1 MKTVGYLRVSTDL
14 QDVDNQRL
22 EVLRLANDRGLG
34 SVEFVEEI
42 VSGRKSWR
50 DRELAG
56 VLAGLGKG
64 DVVIVAELSRLGRSM
79 LEIMEILSIATR
91 AGVVVYAVKGEWVL
105 DGSLQ
110 SKVVAL
116 AFSMASEIERD
127 LIASR
132 TRAALATKAALL
144 KDNGYFISKAGN
156 KVYSLGR
163 PPGPGASK
171 LDEHREGII
180 EDLAIGVTRKRVAAR
195 LHTTEGNLR
204 NWLRKRGL

>member
-22 EVLRLANDRGLG
+22 EVLQLANSRGLG

-50 DRELAG
+50 DRELAR
-56 VLAGLGKG
+56 VLGDLGKG
-64 DVVIVAELSRLGRSM
+64 DVLIVAELSRLGRSM

-91 AGVVVYAVKGEWVL
+91 GGVVIYAVKGEWVL

-116 AFSMASEIERD
+116 AFAMAAEIERS
-127 LIASR
+127 LISQR
-132 TRAALATKAALL
+132 TKAALATKRAQ
-144 KDNGYFISKAGN
+144 G
-156 KVYSLGR
+156 VRLGR
-163 PPGPGASK
+163 PPGPGKSK
-171 LDEHREGII
+171 LDEHRDKII
-180 EDLAIGVTRKRVAAR
+180 ELLALGIKRNSLAKQ
-195 LHTTEGNLR
+195 LHTTPGNLR

>member
-50 DRELAG
+50 DRELAR
-56 VLAGLGKG
+56 VLGDLGKG

-116 AFSMASEIERD
+116 AFAMAAEIERD
-127 LIASR
+127 LISSR
-132 TRAALATKAALL
+132 TRAALATKRAQ
-144 KDNGYFISKAGN
+144 G
-156 KVYSLGR
+156 VRLGR
-163 PPGPGASK
+163 PPGPGKSK
-171 LDEHREGII
+171 LDEHRTEIVEMLGLGIK
-180 EDLAIGVTRKRVAAR
+180 RKRLAER

-204 NWLRKRGL
+204 N

>member
-22 EVLRLANDRGLG
+22 EVLQLANSRGLG
-34 SVEFVEEI
+34 SVEFVEEV

-50 DRELAG
+50 DRELAR
-56 VLAGLGKG
+56 VLGDLGKG

-116 AFSMASEIERD
+116 AFAMAAEIERD
-127 LIASR
+127 LISSR
-132 TRAALATKAALL
+132 TRAALATKRAQ
-144 KDNGYFISKAGN
+144 G
-156 KVYSLGR
+156 VRLGR
-163 PPGPGASK
+163 PPGPGKSK
-171 LDEHREGII
+171 LDEHRTEIVEMLGLGIK
-180 EDLAIGVTRKRVAAR
+180 RKRLAER

>member
-22 EVLRLANDRGLG
+22 EVLQLANGRGLG
-34 SVEFVEEI
+34 SVEFVEEV
-42 VSGRKSWR
+42 VSGRKSWH

-56 VLAGLGKG
+56 VLGDLGKG

-91 AGVVVYAVKGEWVL
+91 AGIVIYAVKGEWVL

-116 AFSMASEIERD
+116 AFAMAAEIERD
-127 LIASR
+127 LISSR
-132 TRAALATKAALL
+132 TRAALATKRAQ
-144 KDNGYFISKAGN
+144 G
-156 KVYSLGR
+156 VRLGR
-163 PPGPGASK
+163 PPGPGKSK
-171 LDEHREGII
+171 LDEHRDKII
-180 EDLAIGVTRKRVAAR
+180 ELLALGIKRKSLAKQ

-204 NWLRKRGL
+204 NWLRQRGL

>member
-50 DRELAG
+50 DRELAR
-56 VLAGLGKG
+56 VLGDLGKG

-116 AFSMASEIERD
+116 AFAMAAEIERD
-127 LIASR
+127 LISSR
-132 TRAALATKAALL
+132 TRAALATKRAQ
-144 KDNGYFISKAGN
+144 G
-156 KVYSLGR
+156 VRLGR
-163 PPGPGASK
+163 PPGPGKSK
-171 LDEHREGII
+171 LDEHRDKII
-180 EDLAIGVTRKRVAAR
+180 ELLALGIKRKSLAKQ

>member
-34 SVEFVEEI
+34 SVEFVEEV

-56 VLAGLGKG
+56 VLGALGKG

-116 AFSMASEIERD
+116 AFAMAAEIERD
-127 LIASR
+127 LISSR
-132 TRAALATKAALL
+132 TRAALATKRAQ
-144 KDNGYFISKAGN
+144 G
-156 KVYSLGR
+156 VRLGR
-163 PPGPGASK
+163 PPGPGKSK
-171 LDEHREGII
+171 LDEHRTEIVEMLGLGIK
-180 EDLAIGVTRKRVAAR
+180 RKRLAER

-204 NWLRKRGL
+204 NWLRRRGL

>member
-56 VLAGLGKG
+56 VLGDLGKG

-79 LEIMEILSIATR
+79 LEIMEIPSIATR

-116 AFSMASEIERD
+116 AFAMAAEIERD
-127 LIASR
+127 LISSR
-132 TRAALATKAALL
+132 TRAALATKRAQ
-144 KDNGYFISKAGN
+144 G
-156 KVYSLGR
+156 VRLGR
-163 PPGPGASK
+163 PPGPGKSK
-171 LDEHREGII
+171 LDEHRDKII
-180 EDLAIGVTRKRVAAR
+180 ELLALGIKRKSLAKQ

-204 NWLRKRGL
+204 NWLRQRGL